1 MHPNFSSDFMKYDP
15 HTGRRKEA
23 APLESAFKELLKA
36 YRLEDK
42 FQEKLLISSWGEIVG
57 KTIADRT
64 GNIYIR
70 EKKLFVTITSG
81 PVKKELQ
88 LSKSKVL
95 ALIEDKIG
103 KGVVDDLVFI

>member
-1 MHPNFSSDFMKYDP
+1 MKYDP
-15 HTGRRKEA
+15 HTGRKKEA

-42 FQEKLLISSWGEIVG
+42 FQEKLLISSWPELVG

-64 GNIYIR
+64 GNIFIR
-70 EKKLFVTITSG
+70 EKKLVVQITSG

-95 ALIEDKIG
+95 VLIEDKVG
-103 KGVVDDLVFI
+103 KGVVEDLVFI